1 MHHPE
6 DLYRQHER
14 DAAEMRKRIGQL
26 KREMPNLTAPPLVQL
41 PDFQGVQTL
50 SALAAVLVE
59 SDWWYFWWY

>member
-1 MHHPE
+1 
-6 DLYRQHER
+6 
-14 DAAEMRKRIGQL
+14 MRKRIGQL